1 MLPVLAAISI
11 LSTAPAFSQ
20 SAMLEGSAAFDD
32 QRNGLASPLS
42 INQPLNQRPTDFGS
56 QPQYSRVGT
65 SVALPKQNMPVSPS
79 ARSPYLDTMPNA
91 APARVNAY
99 SGRNV
104 QEAQIKP
111 FTQERPQV
119 RAKLPN
125 SNYQNGTVA
134 NSNQSNNGT
143 KTDNRTFWQRHPIAK
158 GAAIGGGVGAGA
170 GALTGLITGQGII
183 RGAVIGAGTGA
194 GVGVIRTS
202 QIMKR
207 HPIARDVATGAVSGL
222 GLGWAGSRYPRAIA
236 ATTGIGAAIG
246 LGTGLFT
253 QLH

>member
-1 MLPVLAAISI
+1 
-11 LSTAPAFSQ
+11 
-20 SAMLEGSAAFDD
+20 
-32 QRNGLASPLS
+32 
-42 INQPLNQRPTDFGS
+42 
-56 QPQYSRVGT
+56 
-65 SVALPKQNMPVSPS
+65 
-79 ARSPYLDTMPNA
+79 
-91 APARVNAY
+91 
-99 SGRNV
+99 V
-104 QEAQIKP
+104 QDAQIKP

-125 SNYQNGTVA
+125 ANYQNGTVA
-134 NSNQSNNGT
+134 NSNQLNNGA
-143 KTDNRTFWQRHPIAK
+143 KTDNRTFWQRHPMAK